1 MPRPSSSDKRYLE
14 QNGGKW
20 RVTIAVPRDLQCKL
34 GTRLKRSLHTD
45 SLAVANQIKWQVIG
59 ELKAEIDA
67 ARRGAGGATKGD
79 ALAREAL
86 SIAAQRARA
95 RTHEEVSDLDYEV
108 MRRADELRGR
118 PIAVEQMPGEDAEE
132 VFAPERIAQA
142 AQFRSL
148 AMGEAT
154 PIAIHHDRFVAMS
167 GNKART
173 KADDQRALKY
183 LLAWCEA
190 NRVPPNI
197 EAFTRKTAVRF
208 TNDLPKLAEGRDAT
222 TLRKYLNRLSIYWK
236 WLEAQELATTD
247 VWAGAYKLLPPPAK
261 GPEER
266 PFTDDEVGCLLKG
279 DAPQKLHDLMRIGA
293 LTGARLDVIVDLKV
307 KDCAGGLFV
316 FKPQKKETK
325 ERAVPIHPAL
335 VEIVER
341 RTKDKAPEDDLF
353 PEWPPS
359 KGTSERE
366 RSFKASNAFTLYR
379 RKVGVDE
386 TVPGKRRAL
395 VNFHSFRRWFITKA
409 ELADQPESI
418 IAAVVGH
425 KRKGMT
431 LGRYSAG
438 PLVAQARRCVE
449 AVALPPLG

>member
-20 RVTIAVPRDLQCKL
+20 RVTLAVPRDLKGKL

-45 SLAVANQIKWQVIG
+45 SLTVANQIKWQVIG

-67 ARRGAGGATKGD
+67 ARRGAAGVTKGD

-86 SIAAQRARA
+86 ALAAQRARA
-95 RTHEEVSDLDYEV
+95 LSHEEASDLDHAISER
-108 MRRADELRGR
+108 MEDLLGR
-118 PIAVEQMPGEDAEE
+118 PVAVEQLPGEDAEPIY
-132 VFAPERIAQA
+132 APERVAAA

-154 PIAIHHDRFVAMS
+154 PMAIHHDRFIALS

-183 LLAWCEA
+183 LLAWCETS
-190 NRVPPNI
+190 RVPPNL

-208 TNDLPKLAEGRDAT
+208 VNDLPKLAEGRDAT

-236 WLEAQELATTD
+236 WLEAQELVTGD

-266 PFTDDEVGCLLKG
+266 PFTDDEVTRLLKG
-279 DAPQKLHDLMRIGA
+279 EAPQKLHDLMRIGA

-341 RTKDKAPEDDLF
+341 RTKDKEPEDDLF

-409 ELADQPESI
+409 EQADQPESM

-438 PLVAQARRCVE
+438 PLVTQARRCVE
-449 AVALPPLG
+449 AVRLP

>member
-20 RVTIAVPRDLQCKL
+20 RVTIAVPRDLQGKL
-34 GTRLKRSLHTD
+34 GTRLKRPLHTD

-86 SIAAQRARA
+86 AIAAQRVRA
-95 RTHEEVSDLDYEV
+95 QTHEEVSDLDYEV

-118 PIAVEQMPGEDAEE
+118 PIAVEQLPGEDAEE

-154 PIAIHHDRFVAMS
+154 PVSIHHDRFVTMS

-266 PFTDDEVGCLLKG
+266 PFTDDEVTRLLKG

-353 PEWPPS
+353 PNGLRRRARQNESGPSRPPTPSRSTAVRWAWMRRCRGSAAPWSTSTASDAGSSRRPS
-359 KGTSERE
+359 KPTSLRASLPPWSGTS
-366 RSFKASNAFTLYR
+366 
-379 RKVGVDE
+379 
-386 TVPGKRRAL
+386 
-395 VNFHSFRRWFITKA
+395 
-409 ELADQPESI
+409 
-418 IAAVVGH
+418 
-425 KRKGMT
+425 
-431 LGRYSAG
+431 
-438 PLVAQARRCVE
+438 AR
-449 AVALPPLG
+449 G